1 MTMQQRLATAF
12 LALLIVGSVAL
23 MPSDADSK
31 PRAEAP
37 HVSPV
42 GNASAPAPRHAS
54 DLTYN

>member
-1 MTMQQRLATAF
+1 MTTQQRLATGF

-31 PRAEAP
+31 AHAAAPKRAATP
-37 HVSPV
+37 PPV
-42 GNASAPAPRHAS
+42 PEEPVR